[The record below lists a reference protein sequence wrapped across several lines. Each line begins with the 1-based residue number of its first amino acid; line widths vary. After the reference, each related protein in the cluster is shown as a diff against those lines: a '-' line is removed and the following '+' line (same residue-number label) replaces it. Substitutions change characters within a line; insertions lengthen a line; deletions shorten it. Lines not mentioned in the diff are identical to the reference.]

1 MTIKSCTKAL
11 AHAFCISLLLAGAA
25 HAEDLRAV
33 RIEKFLVRH
42 CPTSPL
48 RGRGEEI
55 VFFADKH
62 GLDYRLYVAIAGAE
76 SSWGLKYPKKSHN
89 FTGICNGRTRFAS
102 ISDNIRFTHETIST
116 RKWYRKYRKTRKIE
130 DMVYVYKGVPP
141 FDRYIRSLRFTL
153 DMISAV
159 SIAKEKEAA
168 LAAPKP
174 QTSYLLAWN
183 SIRYDNF
190 DIRKTSTINL
200 AQD

>member
-1 MTIKSCTKAL
+1 MTIKSCTRVFI
-11 AHAFCISLLLAGAA
+11 HAFCIFLLLAGAA

-55 VFFADKH
+55 VYFADGY
-62 GLDYRLYVAIAGAE
+62 GLDYRLYIAIAGAE
-76 SSWGLKYPKKSHN
+76 SGWGLKYPKKSHN

-130 DMVYVYKGVPP
+130 DLVYVYKGIPP
-141 FDRYIRSLRFTL
+141 YDRYIRSMRFTL
-153 DMISAV
+153 DMISA
-159 SIAKEKEAA
+159 IPMMKEKEVI
-168 LAAPKP
+168 LAASNP
-174 QTSYLLAWN
+174 LLTWN
-183 SIRYDNF
+183 SIRYDSF